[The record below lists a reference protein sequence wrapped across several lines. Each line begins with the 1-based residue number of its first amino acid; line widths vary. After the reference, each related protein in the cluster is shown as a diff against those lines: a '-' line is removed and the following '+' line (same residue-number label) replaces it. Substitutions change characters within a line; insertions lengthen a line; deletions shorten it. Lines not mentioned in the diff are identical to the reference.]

1 MEKKERFSLRK
12 YKSGIVSV
20 LIGTIFFMGGNQVCA
35 DQMTREPESEEIATL
50 VSKEVDRQVE
60 KSSQDSLAISSDQ
73 LTAEDL
79 EELESILATDSSS
92 EKEEAT
98 PLGDAPINQDTH
110 DWTQVTGA
118 WEKGYKG
125 QGKVISVIDTG
136 IDANHQAM
144 RISDISQAKFKTQ
157 EAIEH
162 QKAKAKINYGKWINH
177 KVVFAH
183 NYVENNDKVKE
194 VKFDFDFDIEDDSI
208 LDTIGDT
215 LAQSVDKK
223 RYHVYPKSNSDK
235 PKETVIQVNP
245 DDFSQIIDWPSHD
258 DESQYESHG
267 MHVTGI
273 AAGNPLE
280 ASPTGERFLGVA
292 PEAQV
297 IFMRVFAND
306 FMGTGE
312 ALYIKAIEDAVALG
326 ADAINL
332 SLGGPNG
339 SFLGGNASLM
349 AAIEKAKKAG
359 VSVIVAAGNER
370 LFGSDHADPFASN
383 PDYGIVNLPSTG
395 KIPTSVAAIDNKIII
410 ERLMKVDGLED
421 RSDLDNGKALYT
433 ESVDYKKIQDVLS
446 FDKDYDFIYINQ
458 PTNQAYVGKDVK
470 GKIVLIE
477 RNPDHPYVTLIAQAK
492 NHGAAGILIFNH
504 IPGQS
509 NRKMRLTSEGQVL
522 PSAFISHEFG
532 KAMSQLNG
540 NGTGRLRFESKLS
553 KTSNQRS
560 NQMNHFSSWGLTSD
574 GYLKPDITAPGGDI
588 YSTYNDNH
596 YGSQTGTS
604 MASPYIAGASL
615 LLKQYIEEQY
625 PDIKKEDITDL
636 IKNLLMSNASIHK
649 DPKTQ
654 LTTSPRRQG
663 AGVLNLKAA
672 VTSGLYLTG
681 SDNYGSISLGNLGDK
696 ISFDVTVHNLSHQN
710 KKLRY
715 VTDLMTDKVEDG
727 RFTLSSTSLKS
738 YQGQVIEVPAKGKTT
753 VTISMD
759 ASEFTK
765 TLTEQMPNGYFLEGF
780 VRFENATDQTKD
792 KVNIP
797 FVGFKGEFQNLAV
810 VEESIYNL
818 KAKGE
823 KGFYFEASQTP
834 DEIYVG
840 KHYTGL
846 VTIGADANVS
856 TRTISDNGIHTLGT
870 YRNKDGQFILE
881 KDQSGNVVLAI
892 SPNGDKNQD
901 FVAFKG
907 VFLRKFK
914 GLKASVYKADD
925 PNRQHAL
932 WTSKAHNGEK
942 NYNSDIRFP
951 QSTTLLSTEFSGRSL
966 SGEDLPDG
974 KYQYVVSYYPDVIG
988 AKRQEMVFDIIV
1000 DREKPLLRSA
1010 SFNPKTK
1017 AFKAL
1022 DVHDQGQS
1030 GILRDS
1036 VFYLEEKDG
1045 KPYTISIN
1053 QGFKYVSVADNK
1065 VFVDKSNDGT
1075 FILPL
1080 DKANL
1085 ADFYYMVEDFA
1096 GNIAIAK
1103 LGEHLPSQL
1112 GEDEITFALKEGNYQ
1127 QYHSLEDKLQMT
1139 NDDSGLITNQSDIMI
1154 TNRNRPLSRLVKANQ
1169 TKVILSPNDKGNRDF
1184 VAFRGLPDETYHD
1197 LRVAVFSANDIRMS
1211 SAIWTSPENASVDD
1225 LHTTR
1230 WDGKTQMGEK
1240 VLSGTYHYV
1249 ITYRDASG
1257 VLKRQVHEILIS
1269 HEEPIITKA
1278 SFHKDG
1284 DKEFFKPGKVLDLN
1298 RVGLAREEVFYV
1310 LEKEGRKYDITMTDD
1325 FVSISDRRVL
1335 IPRNED
1341 GTYTIPKVDG
1351 VTSADFYYLVED
1363 MAGNIVYSSL
1373 LPMRSVGDEKGI
1385 LDIALVYNN
1394 SIEQPKVPFTFLLRD
1409 ENGQT
1414 IDKHNYYDDRSHMLI
1429 LPFGHYSLEL
1439 LTYDQ
1444 NVAELVSP
1452 KVVTFEINE
1461 TNDFVHHAFVIK
1473 KSEPAMVRVFFD
1485 KILPEGS
1492 HLALQAENG
1501 QLFDLDKSL
1510 YVPNAYGA
1518 TVREGH
1524 YKIIVTL
1531 PDGYDIVGQVSI
1543 DALQNDIV
1551 ESYLQLVT
1559 QFSMLSETQKATM
1572 AVEMPTASVKN
1583 AISHSES
1590 GVSQLPLTGEKQG
1603 LSSYLMGFV
1612 LLYLTYFSFYKKDDK
1627 KSSQGL
1633 LIGFKMTGCLR
1644 TSHFYCLNQKSFF

>member
-20 LIGTIFFMGGNQVCA
+20 LIGTVFFAGASQVSA
-35 DQMTREPESEEIATL
+35 DQLTTVSIAEETPSL
-50 VSKEVDRQVE
+50 LTKEVDGQTENRN
-60 KSSQDSLAISSDQ
+60 QDKLTMSADQ

-79 EELESILATDSSS
+79 KELESILSADSSA
-92 EKEEAT
+92 EKEESV
-98 PLGDAPINQDTH
+98 PLLDAPINKDTH
-110 DWTQVTGA
+110 DWTQVSGA
-118 WEKGYKG
+118 WENGYKG
-125 QGKVISVIDTG
+125 QGKVIAIIDTG
-136 IDANHQAM
+136 IDVNHQAM
-144 RISDISQAKFKTQ
+144 RISDISQAKFKTAEDMDQ
-157 EAIEH
+157 
-162 QKAKAKINYGKWINH
+162 QKAKAKINYGKWINQ
-177 KVVFAH
+177 KVIFAH

-194 VKFDFDFDIEDDSI
+194 VKFDFDFDFDIEDDSI
-208 LDTIGDT
+208 LDSIEST
-215 LAQSVDKK
+215 LVQSVDKK
-223 RYHVYPKSNSDK
+223 RYRVYPKSNSDK
-235 PKETVIQVNP
+235 PKETVIQINP
-245 DDFSQIIDWPSHD
+245 DDFSHIIDWPSHD
-258 DESQYESHG
+258 DESQHESHG

-273 AAGNPLE
+273 AVGNPLE
-280 ASPTGERFLGVA
+280 ASPIGERFLGVA

-383 PDYGIVNLPSTG
+383 PDYGIVNSPSTG

-410 ERLMKVDGLED
+410 DRLMKVEGLEN
-421 RSDLDNGKALYT
+421 RADLDHGKALYT
-433 ESVDYKKIQDVLS
+433 ESIDYKKIKEVLS

-458 PTNQAYVGKDVK
+458 PTDQAYIGKEVK

-477 RNPDHPYVTLIAQAK
+477 RHLDHPYVELIANAK
-492 NHGAAGILIFNH
+492 KHEVAGILIFNH

-553 KTSNQRS
+553 KASNQRS
-560 NQMNHFSSWGLTSD
+560 QQMNHFSSWGLTSD

-615 LLKQYIEEQY
+615 LLKQYIEAQH
-625 PDIKKEDITDL
+625 PDVKTEEMSDL
-636 IKNLLMSNASIHK
+636 VKYLLMSNASIHK

-663 AGVLNLKAA
+663 AGLLNVQAA

-681 SDNYGSISLGNLGDK
+681 SDNYGSISLGNLGEK
-696 ISFDVTVHNLSHQN
+696 ISFDVTVHNLSNHA

-727 RFTLSSTSLKS
+727 RFTLSSVALKS
-738 YQGQVIEVPAKGKTT
+738 YQGHLVDVPAKGQTT
-753 VTISMD
+753 IRVSMD
-759 ASEFTK
+759 VSEFTK
-765 TLTEQMPNGYFLEGF
+765 TLTKQMPNGYFLEGF
-780 VRFENATDQTKD
+780 VRFENATDSTKD

-823 KGFYFEASQTP
+823 KGFYFEESKTP

-870 YRNKDGQFILE
+870 YRNKDGKFILE

-907 VFLRKFK
+907 VFLRKYK
-914 GLKASVYKADD
+914 GLKASVYRADD
-925 PNRQHAL
+925 HKRQQLL
-932 WTSKAHNGEK
+932 WTSQAHNGEK
-942 NYNSDIRFP
+942 NYHSDIRFP

-988 AKRQEMVFDIIV
+988 AKSQEMVFDVIV
-1000 DREKPLLRSA
+1000 DREKPLLTSA
-1010 SFNPKTK
+1010 SFNPETRE
-1017 AFKAL
+1017 FKAL
-1022 DVHDQGQS
+1022 DVHDRGQS
-1030 GILRDS
+1030 GLLRDS

-1065 VFVDKSNDGT
+1065 VFVGKSKDGG

-1103 LGEHLPSQL
+1103 LGETLPEAF
-1112 GEDEITFALKEGNYQ
+1112 GKDIFTFTLKEGNYQ
-1127 QYHSLEDKLQMT
+1127 NHHALEDKLQMT
-1139 NDDSGLITNQSDIMI
+1139 ANDSGLMTNQSDIMI

-1169 TKVILSPNDKGNRDF
+1169 SQLILSPNDNGNRDF
-1184 VAFRGLPDETYHD
+1184 IAFRGLPGQVYHD
-1197 LRVAVFSANDIRMS
+1197 LKVTVFAADDKLMS
-1211 SAIWTSPENASVDD
+1211 SAIWTSPQKTTVGD
-1225 LHTTR
+1225 LNTTR
-1230 WDGKTQMGEK
+1230 WDGKTQMGQK
-1240 VLSGTYHYV
+1240 VLSGAYRYV

-1257 VLKRQVHEILIS
+1257 MVKRQEHDILVS

-1278 SFHKDG
+1278 SFQKDG

-1298 RVGLAREEVFYV
+1298 QVGIAREEVFYV
-1310 LEKEGRKYDITMTDD
+1310 LEKEGRKYDIATVDD
-1325 FVSISDRRVL
+1325 LVTISDRRVL
-1335 IPRNED
+1335 IPRNAD
-1341 GTYTIPKVDG
+1341 GSYTIPKVEG
-1351 VTSADFYYLVED
+1351 VTPADFYYLVED

-1373 LPMRSVGDEKGI
+1373 LPMRSVGDGQGI

-1394 SIEQPKVPFTFLLRD
+1394 SIERPKVPFTYLVRD
-1409 ENGQT
+1409 ENGQA
-1414 IDKHNYYDDRSHMLI
+1414 IDKLNYYDDRTQMLI

-1439 LTYDQ
+1439 LTYDH

-1452 KVVTFEINE
+1452 KLFNLEISEQNA
-1461 TNDFVHHAFVIK
+1461 FVHHAFVIR
-1473 KSEPAMVRVFFD
+1473 KSEPAMVRVFFNQL
-1485 KILPEGS
+1485 LPEGS
-1492 HLALQAENG
+1492 RVMLQAENG
-1501 QLFDLDKSL
+1501 QLIDLDKSL

-1518 TVREGH
+1518 TVRDGR
-1524 YKIIVTL
+1524 YTIMVTL
-1531 PDGYDIVGQVSI
+1531 PEGYHISGQTSI
-1543 DALQNDIV
+1543 DALQNDLV
-1551 ESYLQLVT
+1551 ESYLQLVSNGPSVSEG
-1559 QFSMLSETQKATM
+1559 QNVAGSVAMLKEFL
-1572 AVEMPTASVKN
+1572 KN
-1583 AISHSES
+1583 AIRQGEHKA
-1590 GVSQLPLTGEKQG
+1590 SQLPVTGEKQALLS
-1603 LSSYLMGFV
+1603 LSSGV
-1612 LLYLTYFSFYKKDDK
+1612 ALL
-1627 KSSQGL
+1627 
-1633 LIGFKMTGCLR
+1633 CLAP
-1644 TSHFYCLNQKSFF
+1644 LSFFQKRYDKGE